1 MIRLAIADSRIL
13 SIRQV
18 STTFVG
24 DGGLMNFSTLIA
36 ISGAALILGACSSGP
51 PLDVPAGTYSL
62 NFDSLPSAQG
72 WTFMQNG
79 PAENDVFS
87 VDGTRLTQDT
97 FGSGTSSFARYQI
110 DGVAD
115 PNKQMV
121 LSLTARVLRHE
132 NLTGGSTGLGFNFVI
147 SDGVFLHRLALTADL
162 IQVGGQ
168 FYKLNTTGFHDY
180 SFELYPGGNFD
191 LYVDGVIFATGV
203 GYETVSSN
211 KIFFGDSTSHENA
224 DAEITAMSF
233 TVGAN

>member
-132 NLTGGSTGLGFNFVI
+132 NLTGRSTGLGFNFVI
-147 SDGVFLHRLALTADL
+147 SDGVFLHRLALTADQ